1 MMNAQEPMQEFLA
14 RKRVLESPG
23 TGAADFVARLR
34 DLRVWQSARVARTYQ
49 DFREDARYLPAVEF
63 FLSDLYGPQDFTDR
77 NRDLERAWR
86 YLKRALPRILMR
98 VLENAIELE
107 VLTLELDHA
116 MVHALAAGSVTA
128 ITYPAAYQRV
138 NNRTSRTRQ
147 IDLIV
152 SIGEDLNRIVS
163 RAWIGPLLHA
173 GHIAAHAAGFGVL
186 QDFLER
192 GYSAFRQMGAAAPLL
207 KAIRERETHFML
219 AMFAANETP
228 HGAALEHDHE

>member
-1 MMNAQEPMQEFLA
+1 MNAQEPLQEFLA
-14 RKRVLESPG
+14 RKRVLDSPE

-34 DLRVWQSARVARTYQ
+34 DLRVWQSARLARTYQ

-86 YLKRALPRILMR
+86 YLKRALPQILMR

-116 MVHALAAGSVTA
+116 MVHALTTGPVTE
-128 ITYPAAYQRV
+128 ITYAAAYRRV

-152 SIGEDLNRIVS
+152 RIGEDLTRIVS
-163 RAWIGPLLHA
+163 RTWIGPLLHA

-186 QDFLER
+186 QNFLER
-192 GYSAFRQMGAAAPLL
+192 GYSAFRQMGAAERLL
-207 KAIRERETHFML
+207 KAVRERETHFML

-228 HGAALEHDHE
+228 HGAALEQGHE